1 MPARIAIENWNRQ
14 IWKVLR
20 HPAVEFTLFVIV
32 ILTCVW
38 IIADSEAFIRQT
50 GLPIVGPR

>member
-14 IWKVLR
+14 IWKVLK
-20 HPAVEFTLFVIV
+20 HPAVEFTLFVLG
-32 ILTCVW
+32 ILACVW